1 MTHAERYLE
10 LGLRLG
16 RHVEGLVDS
25 YCGPPELKEQVDAE
39 EPIPAVELAA
49 DAYTLRDELP
59 DG

>member
-25 YCGPPELKEQVDAE
+25 YCGPPELKEQVAE
-39 EPIPAVELAA
+39 RISVVPNRDGSSRLIVAA
-49 DAYTLRDELP
+49 
-59 DG
+59 